1 MRSSPTSRPSR
12 QAISACRRK
21 ARTSPTT
28 TATKLKI
35 AIYGSGG
42 VGGFFGARLANAGN
56 EVHFIARGAHLAAMR
71 KNGLKVESGAG
82 NLHVPKPNLH
92 EDPAEIGPVDVVM
105 YAVKLGD
112 VESAAH
118 KLKPLLHERTLVI
131 PFQNGVESPEIL
143 ARVIGKKHVLPG
155 VAYIATGISAPGVV
169 THTGTMQRLQVGAGA
184 DAFVAAAKAAG
195 INIEQAEDIDR
206 ARWEKFVFLVGL
218 SGVTTLARR
227 PVGFCR
233 ADPEL
238 RATFKAAMT
247 ETWSLGRKRGVRLGD
262 DFIDDRMKFVDG
274 LHADM
279 KTSMQHDLEAG
290 KPLEAPWLCGAVV
303 RMSQE
308 SGLDAPVNRTIFAAL
323 KPFLRAR

>member
-1 MRSSPTSRPSR
+1 V
-12 QAISACRRK
+12 
-21 ARTSPTT
+21 
-28 TATKLKI
+28 KI

-184 DAFVAAAKAAG
+184 VAFVAAAKAAG

-218 SGVTTLARR
+218 SGVTTLTRK
-227 PVGFCR
+227 PVGVCR
-233 ADPEL
+233 ADPEI
-238 RATFKAAMT
+238 RATFQAAMT
-247 ETWSLGRKRGVRLGD
+247 ETWTLGRRRGVRLAD
-262 DFIDDRMKFVDG
+262 DFIADRMKFVDG

-290 KPLEAPWLCGAVV
+290 KPIEAPWLCGAVA
-303 RMSQE
+303 RMSEE
-308 SGLDAPVNRTIFAAL
+308 SGLDAPVNRTIYAAL
-323 KPFLRAR
+323 KPYLRGR

>member
-1 MRSSPTSRPSR
+1 V
-12 QAISACRRK
+12 
-21 ARTSPTT
+21 
-28 TATKLKI
+28 KI

-71 KNGLKVESGAG
+71 QNGLKVESGAG

-218 SGVTTLARR
+218 SGVTTLTRK
-227 PVGFCR
+227 PVGVCR
-233 ADPEL
+233 ADPEI
-238 RATFKAAMT
+238 RATFQAAMT
-247 ETWSLGRKRGVRLGD
+247 ETWTLGRRRGVRLAD
-262 DFIDDRMKFVDG
+262 DFIADRMKFVDG

-290 KPLEAPWLCGAVV
+290 KPIEAPWLCGAVA
-303 RMSQE
+303 RMSEE
-308 SGLDAPVNRTIFAAL
+308 SGLDAPVNRTIYAAL
-323 KPFLRAR
+323 KPYLRGR